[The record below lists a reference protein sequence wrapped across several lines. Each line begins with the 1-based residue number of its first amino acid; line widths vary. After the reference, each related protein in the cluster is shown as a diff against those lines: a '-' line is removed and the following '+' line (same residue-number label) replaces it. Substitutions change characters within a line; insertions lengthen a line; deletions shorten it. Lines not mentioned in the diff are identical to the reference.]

1 MPTVVITGAN
11 RGIGFH
17 ITQAFAADPANKVIA
32 TTRKFENAKQ
42 LEELKKPNIH
52 VIELDVAA
60 SEEDVKKYV
69 VKIDEIAPEGVD
81 VVIHNA
87 GVAVDPQLGDSELS
101 HETASIGSYQ
111 KNLDINLLGSIKFY
125 QAIFPYWAKDTGNQ
139 KKFIYVST
147 AIGLTN
153 NFAGLVNYGYGTSK
167 AALNYFVRE
176 SSFAHTQSET
186 ETIKNSISVAISPGL
201 VLTDMSAPLI
211 KGQNMPESSYL
222 SPEKAS
228 GQIKTLIDGLKHE
241 DNGTFEA
248 NGTWEDMHAGFVKV
262 SW

>member
-1 MPTVVITGAN
+1 MPTVIITGAN
-11 RGIGFH
+11 RGIGLYL
-17 ITQAFAADPANKVIA
+17 TQVYAADPANKVIA
-32 TTRKFENAKQ
+32 TTRKFENAKE
-42 LEELKKPNIH
+42 LEELKKSNIH

-60 SEEDVKKYV
+60 SLEDVKKSV
-69 VKIDEIAPEGVD
+69 AKIDAIAPEGVD

-87 GVAVDPQLGDSELS
+87 GVSVDAKVGDLELS
-101 HETASIGSYQ
+101 HETASIESYQ

-125 QAIFPYWAKDTGNQ
+125 QAIFPYWAKETGHK
-139 KKFIYVST
+139 KKFVYVST

-153 NFAGLVNYGYGTSK
+153 NFADFVSYGYGTSK

-176 SSFAHTQSET
+176 SSFAHAQSET
-186 ETIKNSISVAISPGL
+186 ETIKKSISVAISPGL
-201 VLTDMSAPLI
+201 VLTDMSAPLV
-211 KGQNMPESSYL
+211 KGQKLPESSYL
-222 SPEKAS
+222 LPEKAS
-228 GQIKTLIDGLKHE
+228 GQIKELIDGLKDE